1 MQNIDICVKCDYIF
15 YHFLAKSGLWGVRVS
30 SDDPRMYINDNGKK
44 LSHKTNEYY
53 KESNNNN
60 NNKLVER
67 CNTTQTEECSR
78 LF

>member
-1 MQNIDICVKCDYIF
+1 
-15 YHFLAKSGLWGVRVS
+15 VRVS
-30 SDDPRMYINDNGKK
+30 SDDPRMYINDTGKK

-60 NNKLVER
+60 NNNNNNNKLVEQR
-67 CNTTQTEECSR
+67 NTTQTEECSR